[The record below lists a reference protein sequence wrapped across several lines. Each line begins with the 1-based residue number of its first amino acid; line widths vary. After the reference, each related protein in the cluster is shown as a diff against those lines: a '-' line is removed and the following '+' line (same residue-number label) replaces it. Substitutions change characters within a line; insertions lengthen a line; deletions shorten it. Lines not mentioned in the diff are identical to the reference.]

1 MIENLSMITIMNT
14 ELLQLIKEI
23 LVILIG
29 VFLGTFL
36 AYRFSE
42 KQKGK
47 KEHFKDLKER
57 IFKPWRAELER
68 GLDHEYEYQ
77 ANYFHAKSWVMCLLE
92 GVVENIFLKERWL
105 FEECIRGRKHPNI
118 DILPKWKKIVDKLKE
133 HIDKRESFF
142 AELESQLLERM
153 QLPIRNGH
161 NANDK
166 YITETFINA
175 FCAELICEVI
185 GDECIVRYPGIK
197 LKIKEVEGSGSSGN
211 YELYFGKGHDA
222 VAKGT
227 KEEMEKC
234 KSIFHEIRKKE
245 NKYREKAEKIL
256 SSENK
261 IGKELE
267 NFKKELDWIIDT
279 KKTLKGKCSYL

>member
-1 MIENLSMITIMNT
+1 MMENLSMITIMNT
-14 ELLQLIKEI
+14 ELPQLIKGI
-23 LVILIG
+23 LVTLIG

-36 AYRFSE
+36 AQRFSE
-42 KQKGK
+42 KQRGK
-47 KEHFKDLKER
+47 REHFIDLKDR
-57 IFKPWRAELER
+57 IFKPWRAVLNG

-77 ANYFHAKSWVMCLLE
+77 ANYLHAKSYVMCLLE
-92 GVVENIFLKERWL
+92 GVAEIFGKERWL
-105 FEECIRGRKHPNI
+105 FEEGIRGRKHPNI
-118 DILPKWKKIVDKLKE
+118 DIMPKWEKLIDELKG
-133 HIDKRESFF
+133 HVDKRESFF
-142 AELESQLLERM
+142 AELESQLLERT

-161 NANDK
+161 NVNDK
-166 YITETFINA
+166 YITEMFINA

-197 LKIKEVEGSGSSGN
+197 LKIKEVEGSGSFGN

-245 NKYREKAEKIL
+245 SKYREKAEKIL

-261 IGKELE
+261 TGKELE
-267 NFKKELDWIIDT
+267 NFKKELNWIIDT
-279 KKTLKGKCSYL
+279 KKILKGKCSYL

>member
-1 MIENLSMITIMNT
+1 MMENLLMITIMNT
-14 ELLQLIKEI
+14 ELPQLIKGI
-23 LVILIG
+23 LVTLIG

-36 AYRFSE
+36 AQRFSE
-42 KQKGK
+42 KQRGK
-47 KEHFKDLKER
+47 REHFIDLKDR
-57 IFKPWRAELER
+57 IFKPWRAVLSG
-68 GLDHEYEYQ
+68 GLDHEDEYQ
-77 ANYFHAKSWVMCLLE
+77 ANYLHAKSCVMCLLE
-92 GVVENIFLKERWL
+92 GVAKIFGKERWL

-118 DILPKWKKIVDKLKE
+118 DIMPKWEKLIDELKG

-142 AELESQLLERM
+142 AELESQLLERT

-161 NANDK
+161 NGNDK
-166 YITETFINA
+166 YITEMFINA

-185 GDECIVRYPGIK
+185 GDECIVRHPGIK
-197 LKIKEVEGSGSSGN
+197 LKITKVEGSSDS
-211 YELYFGKGHDA
+211 YVLHFEKGRDA

-234 KSIFHEIRKKE
+234 ESIFYEIRKKGI
-245 NKYREKAEKIL
+245 NYRAKAENIV
-256 SSENK
+256 SSENE
-261 IGKELE
+261 IRIELE